1 MTVTGSSSLKFNAVA
16 EWWDEYIAYDALKK
30 CIYQLERTQH
40 DQSSYRDIET
50 NERSSLVR
58 HGPTVDTVFVP
69 LVDRELKKICTF
81 YEAQEKELTGEV
93 AELEELARQQEAAG
107 MAGNHYLD
115 DGPYEDEEEDDDD
128 SPSWSPQ
135 RHRRVPSSVG
145 HQLLRR
151 GPFQIS
157 SRSISSDSSR
167 SDGHPEATSSLSPT
181 VQPGTCGVLRNE
193 NIWTSKSGFA
203 YDTRLL
209 FKRRITTLYIST
221 TSLSPPRLILHASVE
236 PATPFTAVSRATLTT
251 LTSRLVDLYA
261 KCVTQGDSSLAKQ
274 QLRLHQRENIA
285 WERDTVWRQM
295 IGRERR
301 GEGDIVGAAGAS
313 LLQEDPR
320 PGVALNLGFTQ
331 LRITTKNIVL
341 LIAIAVFVVL
351 LNTPTIDG
359 PEANRCYAVLVF
371 CTLLWATEVVPLFVT
386 SLMVPLLLVCFS
398 VLRDKNGMPLDA
410 SDATNYIFSVMFSPT
425 IMLLIGGFTISSA
438 LSKTNIDR
446 ILITRVLSLAGTR
459 PSTVLLAFMG
469 VSCFAS
475 MWISNVAAP
484 TLCFTLTRLA
494 IALAANIGGQSSP
507 ISSPQNLIALKYMQ
521 PPVSWGQWFIVALP
535 VSFISILLI
544 WGLLLASYRPAR
556 APDGGCDI
564 EIRLIRPT
572 REHFTLKQWWVTFVC
587 VVTIALWCFARQP
600 ELKRYFGDMG
610 VIAIIPI
617 VAFFA
622 TGVLKKDDFEQF
634 AWTIVFLAMGGIAL
648 GNGVEQS
655 GLQKALGHAIRGL
668 LEDVKAHNVVF
679 ILAPVVLVISTFISH
694 TVAAILLVPIAQQV
708 GSNLPGNQA
717 NLFIFMTGLICSAG
731 MGMPVSGFPN
741 QTAATQEDDLGVL
754 YLSNVD
760 FLKNGVPAS
769 IIAAV
774 VVATVGYLLMKAIG

>member
-1 MTVTGSSSLKFNAVA
+1 M
-16 EWWDEYIAYDALKK
+16 W
-30 CIYQLERTQH
+30 
-40 DQSSYRDIET
+40 
-50 NERSSLVR
+50 
-58 HGPTVDTVFVP
+58 
-69 LVDRELKKICTF
+69 
-81 YEAQEKELTGEV
+81 
-93 AELEELARQQEAAG
+93 
-107 MAGNHYLD
+107 
-115 DGPYEDEEEDDDD
+115 
-128 SPSWSPQ
+128 
-135 RHRRVPSSVG
+135 
-145 HQLLRR
+145 
-151 GPFQIS
+151 
-157 SRSISSDSSR
+157 
-167 SDGHPEATSSLSPT
+167 
-181 VQPGTCGVLRNE
+181 VLRSREHMDLEIGLCLRHAVTIQAAHHN
-193 NIWTSKSGFA
+193 
-203 YDTRLL
+203 
-209 FKRRITTLYIST
+209 TLY
-221 TSLSPPRLILHASVE
+221 LHHFPQVLHASVE
-236 PATPFTAVSRATLTT
+236 PAAPFTAASQATLTT

-301 GEGDIVGAAGAS
+301 GEGDIVGAADAS
-313 LLQEDPR
+313 LLQEDSR

-351 LNTPTIDG
+351 LHRPSMDQRPTGAMLCSFFVHSCGLLRSNQPLGSTAFRHIFDG
-359 PEANRCYAVLVF
+359 PAAAC
-371 CTLLWATEVVPLFVT
+371 LFFRTPGQV
-386 SLMVPLLLVCFS
+386 
-398 VLRDKNGMPLDA
+398 G
-410 SDATNYIFSVMFSPT
+410 YIFSVMFYPT

-484 TLCFTLTRLA
+484 TLCFTLTLPILRTLPPRSSFAPCLILA

-507 ISSPQNLIALKYMQ
+507 ISSLQNVIALKYMQ
-521 PPVSWGQWFIVALP
+521 PPVSLGQWFIVALP

-556 APDGGCDI
+556 APDGGRDI
-564 EIRLIRPT
+564 EIRLIRPM

-600 ELKRYFGDMG
+600 ELKRYFSDIG
-610 VIAIIPI
+610 VIVIIPI

-622 TGVLKKDDFEQF
+622 TGVLKKVPVNINIQDDFEQF

-655 GLQKALGHAIRGL
+655 GLQKVLGHAIRGL
-668 LEDVKAHNVVF
+668 LEDVNYGRRE
-679 ILAPVVLVISTFISH
+679 LR
-694 TVAAILLVPIAQQV
+694 
-708 GSNLPGNQA
+708 GS
-717 NLFIFMTGLICSAG
+717 I
-731 MGMPVSGFPN
+731 
-741 QTAATQEDDLGVL
+741 
-754 YLSNVD
+754 
-760 FLKNGVPAS
+760 
-769 IIAAV
+769 
-774 VVATVGYLLMKAIG
+774 